1 MPHAVKTLPGALSE
15 MAETENR
22 KHSPERINALMLRLS
37 TSSCP
42 QLETAGNSS
51 TAKCRSTRIQPAS
64 QQRTREVARLR

>member
-1 MPHAVKTLPGALSE
+1 MPHAVKTPAGMLSK
-15 MAETENR
+15 MAVEENR

-42 QLETAGNSS
+42 RLETAGNKS
-51 TAKCRSTRIQPAS
+51 TAKCRSTSIQPAS